1 MGTKKASK
9 MGCHC
14 HFQQQIL
21 RRISEMPFYLSTSD
35 LFVAHN
41 LIDCVRSIVRFRI
54 CNAVK
59 STAALQLLK
68 VETLLPWLNSLGS
81 H

>member
-9 MGCHC
+9 MG
-14 HFQQQIL
+14 FPL
-21 RRISEMPFYLSTSD
+21 PLPTTNFATYFRNASTTSD
-35 LFVAHN
+35 LLVAHN